1 MKIRNLFPL
10 LLVAVAAAVLVPERA
25 TAQLCWT
32 CMQCPFDPNPRA
44 EMCTGFSPNNE
55 PVVGATRCAGPV
67 FCTCILRSI
76 GFCDGREAAADS
88 QAERRLLEETLAAIR
103 EGRAISADAPF
114 FYVRS
119 GADFVVRS
127 KCDLAEVA
135 RLAVAEVSRPR
146 TVVAG

>member
-1 MKIRNLFPL
+1 MRNRHLFPL

-25 TAQLCWT
+25 TAQNCWR
-32 CMQCPFDPNPRA
+32 CMQCPFDPTPGAR
-44 EMCTGFSPNNE
+44 MCTGFSLNDE
-55 PVVGATRCAGPV
+55 PVVGATRCAGPA

-76 GFCDGREAAADS
+76 GFCDGRESMADS
-88 QAERRLLEETLAAIR
+88 QAERQLLEGTLAAIR
-103 EGRAISADAPF
+103 EGRSISADAPF

-135 RLAVAEVSRPR
+135 RLAVAEVNRPR